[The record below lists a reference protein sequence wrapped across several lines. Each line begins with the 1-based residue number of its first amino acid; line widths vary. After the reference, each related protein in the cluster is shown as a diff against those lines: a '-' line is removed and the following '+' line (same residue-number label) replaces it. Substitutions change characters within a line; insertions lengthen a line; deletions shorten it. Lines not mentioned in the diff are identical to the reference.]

1 MQNSGHEEEGKE
13 FGGWIGGGADESA
26 FWNSRSAE
34 DETPSSHDKTVSP
47 PHRRRYKRCLSRR
60 SVSFSAHHLT
70 MDVDNSL
77 PNGPYLPCDIFGGST
92 IQFVGVT
99 VFAMERKMPW
109 ASCQRTLCGEEAD

>member
-13 FGGWIGGGADESA
+13 FDGGGGGADESA

-47 PHRRRYKRCLSRR
+47 PPRRRYKRCLSRR

-77 PNGPYLPCDIFGGST
+77 PNGPYLPCDIFGGSKL
-92 IQFVGVT
+92 QY
-99 VFAMERKMPW
+99 
-109 ASCQRTLCGEEAD
+109 SL